1 MDKKPE
7 WIDLVNEALG
17 EVFLAVLYVLS
28 FIIIGIISIYFI
40 DTVYIKDF
48 VMGTISILGVVSLMK
63 YISKKL
69 EG

>member
-48 VMGTISILGVVSLMK
+48 VMGTISILGVISLMK

>member
-48 VMGTISILGVVSLMK
+48 VMGTISILGVLSLMK

>member
-17 EVFLAVLYVLS
+17 EVFLAVLYVVS

-48 VMGTISILGVVSLMK
+48 VMGTISILGVLSLMK